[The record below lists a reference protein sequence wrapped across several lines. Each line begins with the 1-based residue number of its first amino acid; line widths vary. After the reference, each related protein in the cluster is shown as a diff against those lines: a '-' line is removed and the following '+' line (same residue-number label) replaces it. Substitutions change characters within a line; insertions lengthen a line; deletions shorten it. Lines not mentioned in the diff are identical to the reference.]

1 MYPEI
6 ILVLMVCA
14 AAASDFS
21 SRRIPNALIAAGLAA
36 ALMLHVF
43 SPDGAG
49 WKAWLTGMLTGLV
62 LFLPFYVLRG
72 MAAGDVKLMAA
83 VGSFVGAPM
92 AFKVALATFLI
103 GGAWAL
109 AAIVLKGKIKQASLN
124 ISEIVLSRGARSSV
138 MAQEENDM
146 PSRSVGRLP
155 YGVAIALGTVTML
168 LVEHGFLFGEA
179 S

>member
-14 AAASDFS
+14 AAVSDVS

-43 SPDGAG
+43 GSDSAG

-62 LFLPFYVLRG
+62 LFLPFYAVRG

-83 VGSFVGAPM
+83 VGSFVGPLM
-92 AFKVALATFLI
+92 AFKVAMATFLI

-124 ISEIVLSRGARSSV
+124 ISEIVLLRGARSSV
-138 MAQEENDM
+138 VAQERNDM
-146 PSRSVGRLP
+146 PASSIGRLP

-168 LVEHGFLFGEA
+168 LVEHRILFGEA